1 MQVLSEAYITQRNK
15 IVFWEVETWQKL
27 KLRRKALKL
36 RAGWTGLKAEY
47 AKIIWPTKASIV
59 RQSVVVVIITTIL
72 GILIGMIDQLIQ
84 FGLDKII
91 G

>member
-1 MQVLSEAYITQRNK
+1 MQFLSEAYITQRNK
-15 IVFWEVETWQKL
+15 NSFGVETWQA
-27 KLRRKALKL
+27 KAKKKSSKTKS
-36 RAGWTGLKAEY
+36 WTGLKAEY

-84 FGLDKII
+84 FWS
-91 G
+91 

>member
-1 MQVLSEAYITQRNK
+1 MAEA
-15 IVFWEVETWQKL
+15 
-27 KLRRKALKL
+27 KAKKKSSKTKSW
-36 RAGWTGLKAEY
+36 WTGLKAEY
-47 AKIIWPTKASIV
+47 AKIIWPTKASIA

>member
-1 MQVLSEAYITQRNK
+1 MAEA
-15 IVFWEVETWQKL
+15 
-27 KLRRKALKL
+27 KAKKKSSKTKSW
-36 RAGWTGLKAEY
+36 WTGLKAEY
-47 AKIIWPTKASIV
+47 AKIIWPTKASI
-59 RQSVVVVIITTIL
+59 VVIITTIL

>member
-1 MQVLSEAYITQRNK
+1 MAEA
-15 IVFWEVETWQKL
+15 
-27 KLRRKALKL
+27 KAKKKSSKTKSW
-36 RAGWTGLKAEY
+36 WTGLEAEY